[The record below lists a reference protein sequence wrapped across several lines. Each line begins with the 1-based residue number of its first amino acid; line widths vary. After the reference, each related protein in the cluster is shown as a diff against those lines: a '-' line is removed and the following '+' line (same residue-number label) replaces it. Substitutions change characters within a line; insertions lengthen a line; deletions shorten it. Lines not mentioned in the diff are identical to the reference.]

1 MRKDSE
7 SGAAALIVAGALLFL
22 LGSAALAVDVS
33 GFYVDARTDQTTAD
47 LACLAGV
54 AELPDDAAA
63 LNMAATYAQLNWPE
77 MGGATL
83 VPLTAQSAMLD
94 DGNGNTVLFE
104 TGLGGQ
110 PDQMR
115 ITVSEASETR
125 FGRVLGAD
133 AVQVTQEA
141 TCSQGGFS
149 GTAVQPFGAAPGWD
163 GTLQVQNP
171 CDTGN
176 CRPLDI
182 PRSDVNGG
190 GNRFIRNVSLG
201 ADRTLEAMNTTVCT
215 DTTPVCGILNQNQ
228 GVSAGQLADGMLRE
242 GAGVLGRLR
251 DTSVA
256 DTPLWSTPGGRLLDA
271 DSVSTILGAGKVPL
285 DSVAKPSG
293 WIDEVHGTF
302 PPANA
307 WYVDGMVGK
316 CTSPRLVKVPI
327 IAQVGWTPGDTIVL
341 PNGNSDPVQIIGFF
355 DAVIVDP
362 NDNTDLK
369 NGASD
374 NLTTASAEIWWPGP
388 NAKCTF
394 GSKVMD
400 WSEVTEGFTTVK
412 LVAG

>member
-1 MRKDSE
+1 MRKDTE
-7 SGAAALIVAGALLFL
+7 RGATALIVAFALLFL

-63 LNMAATYAQLNWPE
+63 LNLAATYAQLNWPA
-77 MGGATL
+77 MSGATL
-83 VPLTAQSAMLD
+83 TTLTAQSAMLD
-94 DGNGNTVLFE
+94 DGNGNTVLLE
-104 TGLGGQ
+104 TRYGGQ
-110 PDQMR
+110 PDTMR
-115 ITVSEASETR
+115 ITVSEVSETR

-133 AVQVTQEA
+133 SVQVTQEA
-141 TCSQGGFS
+141 TCSQGAFA

-182 PRSDVNGG
+182 PRSDVNGS
-190 GNRFIRNVSLG
+190 GNQFIRNVALG
-201 ADRTLEAMNTTVCT
+201 ADRELAAMNTTVCT
-215 DTTPVCGILNQNQ
+215 DTTPVCGIVDQNQ

-256 DTPLWSTPGGRLLDA
+256 DTPLWLSPGGRLLDA
-271 DSVSTILGAGKVPL
+271 DSVDTILGGSKVAL
-285 DSVAKPSG
+285 DSVAKPAG

-307 WYVDGMVGK
+307 WYVNGIIGK
-316 CTSPRLVKVPI
+316 CTSPRLVKIPI
-327 IAQVGWTPGDTIVL
+327 IAQVGWNPGNPIVL
-341 PNGNSDPVQIIGFF
+341 PNGNSDPVQVIGFF

-362 NDNTDLK
+362 NENADLK

-374 NLTTASAEIWWPGP
+374 NLKTASAEIWWPGP
-388 NAKCTF
+388 DAQCTI
-394 GSKVMD
+394 GSKVMP
-400 WSEVTEGFTTVK
+400 WSEVTDGYSIVK
-412 LVAG
+412 LVDG